1 MDLISIV
8 QQIEGSAVGEWM
20 RTSLKAMPV
29 VESIHVM
36 AVAVVFGSIFI
47 VDARLLGL
55 LDKRRAYGQV
65 SSELLPWTWG
75 AFVVAAVTGLLMFA
89 ANATTYYVNTPFLLK
104 MLALVAAGL
113 NMAVFQLFTGRHAPE
128 WEHARSA
135 PLAGRIA
142 AGLSIAI
149 WTSVIFLG
157 RWIGFTKGYDFAIP
171 EDVELDF
178 DFFEISFNSLQGPAA
193 ELLARFA

>member
-8 QQIEGSAVGEWM
+8 QQVEASGIAEWM

-36 AVAVVFGSIFI
+36 AVAVVFGTILI
-47 VDARLLGL
+47 VDSRLLGL
-55 LDKRRAYGQV
+55 LDKRRAYSVV
-65 SSELLPWTWG
+65 SGELLPWTWA
-75 AFVVAAVTGLLMFA
+75 AFAVAVVTGALMFA
-89 ANATTYYVNTPFLLK
+89 ANATTYYENTPFRWK
-104 MLALVAAGL
+104 MLALAAAGL
-113 NMAVFQLFTGRHAPE
+113 NMAVFHLFTARQAPE
-128 WEHARSA
+128 WDLAKSA
-135 PLAGRIA
+135 PTGGRIA

-149 WTSVIFLG
+149 WTAVIFLG

-178 DFFEISFNSLQGPAA
+178 DFLEISLNTLR
-193 ELLARFA
+193 ELGGNAIARFG